1 VLLHLFVVK
10 FISLSFIFFV
20 LHNGLIIIVQEA
32 RLVVVVNDLDFG
44 IKDLAFQAKVFSMYG
59 IFDQIANK
67 SMGDP
72 SYAYLHCDFLDKV
85 ALTIVLLKV
94 KLSRIKMMDICK
106 MACL

>member
-1 VLLHLFVVK
+1 MLLHLFIVK

-20 LHNGLIIIVQEA
+20 LYNGLIIA
-32 RLVVVVNDLDFG
+32 RKEVKLVVVVNDLDFG
-44 IKDLAFQAKVFSMYG
+44 IKDVRQVFDRFG

-72 SYAYLHCDFLDKV
+72 SYAYLHCDLLDKV

-94 KLSRIKMMDICK
+94 KLSCIKMMNNICK
-106 MACL
+106 RACL